1 MCLIDRILV
10 VQSAYKIGKN
20 KKRFFQYKPMEEALK
35 NEESIEDRKEKI
47 KRWLK
52 SSDNL
57 LIFGLIGFI
66 TVVYLYYFFKIG
78 PQPIWFDEGD
88 YLSIARVW
96 ANNMAKPEWWPHF
109 TLMRPLLMPLVW
121 SIFLK
126 FGSSEMFLR
135 FATLLIPSLL
145 ASFVTFKLAESLFNK
160 KVALIATIAFAFNWV
175 WMFYTFRILTDIP
188 SVLFSALSMYVF
200 WEFYEKKQKNYGLY
214 LSVAFGILA
223 FSARYIGG
231 IILASIAVYILI
243 TKRLKVIK
251 RKELYISLLV
261 GLLCLS
267 PFFIYNYFNFDKQVF
282 PGLSFYHGSESS
294 AAKRPFYI
302 EAVTLHVP
310 NLLGLTF
317 NKFGLFLVGFF
328 IVGFILIL
336 EFILYADKLLKGE
349 INSKNNLIFIFVI
362 LTIPFL
368 YLIFGIRTADTRY
381 LLANFSIICI
391 VLAYG
396 ADFIALKLEGIL
408 KIKKIYFVFLII
420 LSVSMVYWQI
430 SASDAF
436 IKMKYGSYGEV
447 KDAGV
452 WLRDNTEIDS
462 KIITASLTQNQ
473 YYSERQS
480 YDFYNPKNK
489 PANEAGCYGVSGYD
503 MNESCKNLT
512 EAAFNE
518 KVAQVKPDYI
528 VVSVFEPAFT
538 PIWAYT
544 YPQRYNLTF
553 MKAFGNNNGQ
563 PLAVIYKF

>member
-1 MCLIDRILV
+1 
-10 VQSAYKIGKN
+10 
-20 KKRFFQYKPMEEALK
+20 MEESEK
-35 NEESIEDRKEKI
+35 PIEERKEKI

-66 TVVYLYYFFKIG
+66 TLVYLYFFFKIG

-96 ANNMAKPEWWPHF
+96 GNNMAKPEWWPHF
-109 TLMRPLLMPLVW
+109 TLIRPLLMPLVW

-126 FGSSEMFLR
+126 FGFSEMFLR
-135 FATLLIPSLL
+135 FATLLIPSLF

-160 KVALIATIAFAFNWV
+160 KVALIATIAFALNWV

-188 SVLFSALSMYVF
+188 SALFGILSLYFF

-223 FSARYIGG
+223 FLARYIGG

-243 TKRLKVIK
+243 TRRLKVIK
-251 RKELYISLLV
+251 QKELYFSVIV
-261 GLLCLS
+261 VLLCLS
-267 PFFIYNYFNFDKQVF
+267 PFFIYNYSHFDKQVF
-282 PGLSFYHGSESS
+282 PALSFYQGSEST
-294 AAKRPFYI
+294 AVQRPVYI
-302 EAVTLHVP
+302 KALTEHIP
-310 NLLGLTF
+310 NLLGASF
-317 NKFGLFLVGFF
+317 NNLGLLLIVFF
-328 IVGFILIL
+328 IIGFILIL
-336 EFILYADKLLKGE
+336 EFVLYADKLFKGE

-362 LTIPFL
+362 LVVPFL

-381 LLANFSIICI
+381 LLTNFSILCI

-396 ADFIALKLEGIL
+396 ADFIISKLQNVL
-408 KIKKIYFVFLII
+408 KIRNLSLIILII
-420 LSVSMVYWQI
+420 LSISMVYWQV
-430 SASDAF
+430 SASNAF
-436 IKMKYGSYGEV
+436 IKNKYGSYGEV
-447 KDAGV
+447 KEAGI
-452 WLRDNTEIDS
+452 WLRDNTEIDA

-480 YDFYNPKNK
+480 YDFYNSQNK
-489 PANEAGCYGVSGYD
+489 LTNDAGCYSTSLYEL
-503 MNESCKNLT
+503 NESCKNIT
-512 EAAFNE
+512 EIAFNE
-518 KVAQVKPDYI
+518 KIAQLKPDYLVI
-528 VVSVFEPAFT
+528 SVFEPAYT

-544 YPQRYNLTF
+544 YPQRYNMTF

-563 PLAVIYKF
+563 PLAIIFKF